1 MGFGGTPD
9 SALRGPM
16 QKLLN
21 GGFFQSVRLIVDRL
35 GFAADPKIRT

>member
-1 MGFGGTPD
+1 MGFGGPPEN
-9 SALRGPM
+9 ALKGPM

-35 GFAADPKIRT
+35 GFNADP